1 MRFFGVVAAV
11 AAYFGAVSAQSDY
24 PLCPGIVPSSYTTA
38 KSQYPELSNA
48 IAKVS
53 KNQIATWWTDNNPSY
68 YTEMQKLLNLCN
80 DTSIPTVIVYGL
92 PNKDCSAGE
101 SNKGSNTDAT
111 TYLKFVKDLA
121 DLVGTRPVIYIME
134 PDAFGLHIDS
144 PCAKTNGYLDNMMS
158 AIPLLTN
165 DNANASLY
173 VDIGYWAFNTT
184 ERVQMVAEAWK
195 QLVSKGASVRG
206 IALDTS
212 NYRKN
217 DEMIDTCQKF
227 VTSLK
232 TSDYRCVIDTS
243 RNYLGPK
250 EGTAEWCNNRYAAI
264 GIPPTNNTA
273 NDLIDYFL
281 WLKTPGES
289 DGTCS
294 GGGISSDA
302 LKNGPAAGQFYEKA
316 FSLMWDRG
324 FYVDKKL
331 GDKIGRYTL
340 DVDQVNEGG
349 KTSWVAIGVVAAV
362 CILLVVAGVMF
373 KRRYDAKQGR
383 SRAANRQVDAEAAV
397 RKPYL
402 SL

>member
-11 AAYFGAVSAQSDY
+11 AAYFGTVSAQSDY
-24 PLCPGIVPSSYTTA
+24 PLCPGIVPFSYTTA
-38 KSQYPELSNA
+38 KTQYPELSNA

-53 KNQIATWWTDNNPSY
+53 KNQIATWWTDNNANY

-80 DTSIPTVIVYGL
+80 ETSIPTVIVYGL
-92 PNKDCSAGE
+92 PNKDCAAGE
-101 SNKGSNTDAT
+101 SNKGSNSDSA

-121 DLVGTRPVIYIME
+121 DLIGTRPVIYIME
-134 PDAFGLHIDS
+134 PDALGLHIDS
-144 PCAKTNGYLDNMMS
+144 SCAKTNGYLDNMMS

-184 ERVQMVAEAWK
+184 ERTQLVVEAMK
-195 QLVSKGASVRG
+195 QLVSKGAAIRG
-206 IALDTS
+206 ISLDTS
-212 NYRKN
+212 NYRKT
-217 DEMIDTCQKF
+217 DEMVALCQKF
-227 VTSLK
+227 VTATK
-232 TSDYRCVIDTS
+232 NSDYRCVIDTS

-264 GIPPTNNTA
+264 GVPPTNNTA

-289 DGTCS
+289 DGTCN
-294 GGGISSDA
+294 GAGISSDA
-302 LKNGPAAGQFYEKA
+302 LKNGPAAGQFFEKA

-324 FYVDKKL
+324 YYVDKKL

-340 DVDQVNEGG
+340 DVDQINEGG

-362 CILLVVAGVMF
+362 CILLVVAGVLF